1 MITVFTPTY
10 NRAYIINKLY
20 TSLCLQTCQ
29 DFEWLIVDDGS
40 TDTTESLITSFI
52 EEHKIN
58 IRYVKQLNGSY
69 KSRCSV
75 GKGRFI
81 FYCR

>member
-52 EEHKIN
+52 EEHKM
-58 IRYVKQLNGSY
+58 YLQLIIPQYFISN
-69 KSRCSV
+69 KSGIWSLSLIV
-75 GKGRFI
+75 HSKG
-81 FYCR
+81 